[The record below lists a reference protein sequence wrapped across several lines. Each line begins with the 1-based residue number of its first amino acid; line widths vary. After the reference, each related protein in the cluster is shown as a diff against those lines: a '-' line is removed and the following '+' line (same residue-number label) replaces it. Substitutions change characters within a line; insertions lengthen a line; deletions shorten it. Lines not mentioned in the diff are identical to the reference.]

1 MAGKNINPGDVISHA
16 EMCVIEGFM
25 LQHGMNFRT
34 RGGASVILTSVRP
47 GAPYNDRVE
56 EDGRVLIYEGHDVP
70 SNEARDPK
78 SVDQQMKTPH
88 GSPTRNGLFYAAAK
102 LHKDDG
108 RTAELVRVYEKVR
121 QGIWVYNGLFRLLD
135 AWQAKD
141 EHFDREVFKFR
152 LEITDA
158 KTAKQRR
165 APAPDDESRMI
176 PTPVKLAVWK
186 RDKGRCRQCGS
197 DKNLHF
203 DHIIPWSKGGDSL
216 TADNIQLLCAKHNL
230 AKHDRIE

>member
-1 MAGKNINPGDVISHA
+1 
-16 EMCVIEGFM
+16 M

-34 RGGASVILTSVRP
+34 RGGTSVILMSVRP

-56 EDGRVLIYEGHDVP
+56 QDGRILVYEGHDVP

-78 SVDQQMKTPH
+78 SVDQQPRTPR
-88 GSPTRNGLFYAAAK
+88 GTLTRNGLFFGAAK
-102 LHKDDG
+102 LHHVGK
-108 RTAELVRVYEKVR
+108 AEPELVRVYEKVK

-135 AWQAKD
+135 AWTEKNKAENRK
-141 EHFDREVFKFR
+141 VFKFR
-152 LEITDA
+152 LEITNADA
-158 KTAKQRR
+158 AKRR
-165 APAPDDESRMI
+165 RPVAPDDESRMI
-176 PTPVKLAVWK
+176 PTAVKLAVWK
-186 RDKGRCRQCGS
+186 RDKGCCRLCRS

-203 DHIIPWSKGGDSL
+203 DHIIPWSKGGSSL